1 MPASSKLRDSALSN
15 RQLGRGIN
23 MGNMFEAPSENA
35 WGNPWQSGYFKQI
48 ADLGFRHVRIP
59 VRWEPGDRSLAQPP
73 YTIYPQFL
81 QRMQQVVDEALSTQL
96 MVIINMHHHEAL
108 NADPVGQRERFL
120 QQWRQIAEY
129 FRAYPNSLVFELLNE
144 PHNNLS
150 PEKWNS
156 LLAEGLSQVRQVSP
170 TRTVLIGPAEW
181 GGLSGLPKLAIPD
194 DSNIILTLHYYD
206 PFQFTHQGAEWLG
219 SDSQAWLGTRW
230 MDLDTEREVIRQQ
243 FQAVLNARAT
253 HGIPVHVGEFGAY
266 SRADMQSRVRWTRF
280 LARYF
285 DEQEFSWSY
294 WEFSS
299 SFGIYDPQSREL
311 RQPLVNA
318 LLHDPLPNA
327 TPTQKNLLMRSNF
340 SNGNDS
346 WMLMAH
352 GQAQASESVSNGS
365 VLITI
370 GNGGQEPWHVQ
381 WMRSGLPLNQAKQYR
396 ITFRASAAS
405 ARTLHAYMGPNGHP
419 WTPYNNYPAFTITNE
434 PRDYFFDLSMKD
446 IADPGARIVFDLGRS
461 SIQVVFYEIR
471 LEEVIGS

>member
-1 MPASSKLRDSALSN
+1 
-15 RQLGRGIN
+15 
-23 MGNMFEAPSENA
+23 MGNMFEAPSEEA
-35 WGNPWQSGYFKQI
+35 WGNPWKSGYFKQI
-48 ADLGFRHVRIP
+48 AELGFRHVRIP
-59 VRWEPGDRSLAQPP
+59 VRWEPSNRSLTQQP

-81 QRMQQVVDEALSTQL
+81 QRIQQVVDEGLSTQL

-120 QQWRQIAEY
+120 QQWRQIAEH
-129 FRAYPNSLVFELLNE
+129 FRDYPSSLVYELLNE
-144 PHNNLS
+144 PHNNLT
-150 PEKWNS
+150 PETWNS
-156 LLAEGLSQVRQVSP
+156 LLAEGIRQVRQVSP

-219 SDSQAWLGTRW
+219 ADSQRWLGTRW

-266 SRADMQSRVRWTRF
+266 SRADMQSRVCWTRF

-299 SFGIYDPQSREL
+299 SFGIYDPQSGEL

-327 TPTQKNLLMRSNF
+327 TPTQKNR
-340 SNGNDS
+340 
-346 WMLMAH
+346 
-352 GQAQASESVSNGS
+352 
-365 VLITI
+365 I
-370 GNGGQEPWHVQ
+370 
-381 WMRSGLPLNQAKQYR
+381 RSGGGYGVCV
-396 ITFRASAAS
+396 I
-405 ARTLHAYMGPNGHP
+405 
-419 WTPYNNYPAFTITNE
+419 
-434 PRDYFFDLSMKD
+434 PRHYW
-446 IADPGARIVFDLGRS
+446 
-461 SIQVVFYEIR
+461 
-471 LEEVIGS
+471 